1 MKANDTRQ
9 VQCVAAIKF
18 LRYVFDVE
26 GERQKMQ
33 KVWDEERDVVTRQ
46 KGVRHE

>member
-33 KVWDEERDVVTRQ
+33 KVWDEERE